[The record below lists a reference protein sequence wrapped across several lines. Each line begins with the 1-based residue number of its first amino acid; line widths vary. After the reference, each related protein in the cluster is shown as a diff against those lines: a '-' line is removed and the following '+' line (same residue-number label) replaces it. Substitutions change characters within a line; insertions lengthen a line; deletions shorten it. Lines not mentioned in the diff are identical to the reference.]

1 MYSIRTFSERGVE
14 KNEILGD
21 TYQVFR
27 LDPNIPLN
35 EGQNKGIIEA
45 YKSYHNVEDC
55 ALREEISIF
64 VVSETKF
71 ILLSCG
77 EVAYIVSPTGS
88 TYSKLVG

>member
-1 MYSIRTFSERGVE
+1 MYSIRTFSKSGVE

-27 LDPNIPLN
+27 LDPNIPLD
-35 EGQNKGIIEA
+35 QDPNKSIIEC
-45 YKSYHNVEDC
+45 YKGYHNIEDC
-55 ALREEISIF
+55 TLGEDASLFVIS
-64 VVSETKF
+64 ENKF

-77 EVAYIVSPTGS
+77 EVAYVVSPTGS